1 MKKSL
6 FFFIAMMLACLTSA
20 QVQITEA
27 QALQRVKTHRNVT
40 KCDTVNYYI
49 GEVSSVLNETYCPL
63 DSNLLQKSPVA
74 NCSNLWLVFAD
85 ENPRFGWMHGC
96 KYYYVPKTA
105 NSLIDIPVFEVNG
118 YLPPDNVTLRPIEK
132 NITIRNESTRMLLQN
147 SPQITPLPLNDKA
160 SNTRVIIISTGDY
173 FERAELNWNYSA
185 NLYNVLTKRY
195 LIPKQNFSLLMCD
208 TYYDDDT
215 GLPYTFGH
223 DLDGDNIDENI
234 IMPTIHNLDS
244 MLVAMSDCEM
254 DHLFLFYIGQSQ
266 YDSGLNYISL
276 CGIEDYEWQ
285 NYLDNIDATYMNLV
299 FCCDKAWLINNYV
312 LDTNRTVTCSN
323 PGMYYSQGDAIYPYV
338 FAKPWIDGLAGM
350 DMDTGVLNQADAD
363 GDCRTTFNELFEYA
377 RNSSNEGCPLICS
390 QPNYLKNKFSFNY
403 FPIATDLYIADNA
416 QDKGLEPNFTS
427 EIVWDSPDIWV
438 RNMDDGLVNQ
448 TNEHLFAIPD
458 SSVYIYVR
466 ISNFGYSPSYI
477 NKYLNLFWSAST
489 LDVDKNTNFATGT
502 NLGGKICA
510 IPVASSIASNGSVIF
525 KYKWTVPAQLV
536 NQAIYHGGMLDLNIF
551 AYLTNSSLSDLP
563 TTQEGL
569 ISFAGHKNLAAK
581 KHISMLPDWG
591 QPVVIGQHG
600 MIPQYGHE
608 LVIPIFIK
616 NAGTNN
622 NTYSLE
628 LLSDATAS
636 VFSKCTYKL
645 KLSPTLYSSWV
656 AGGSQGVNISANANN
671 QTITLNSAN
680 SKIQNLSIAPNQ
692 LDSVLFHCVHPDY
705 TPINDIDYGF
715 SIVLRD
721 TANRIIEGETFDVF
735 INGSTGG
742 GVIINQING
751 SNGSCQLVASGV
763 TEPSRI
769 EWYGPDNE
777 QLGGESVLC
786 LNANR
791 DAGEYKLRVV
801 SLKDAMVSYATL
813 TLDNETAIENVS
825 PNPFNS
831 QFTVRLAQPA
841 TANMTVRLAPVSGGG
856 HTIEMPVA
864 AGDQEIIVS
873 ASNCPSGVY
882 VIGLYQ
888 NGIMIENRR
897 VIKQ

>member
-6 FFFIAMMLACLTSA
+6 FFFIAIMLACLTSA

-27 QALQRVKTHRNVT
+27 QALQRVKIHRNVT
-40 KCDTVNYYI
+40 KADTVNYYI
-49 GEVSSVLNETYCPL
+49 GEVSSVLNETYCQL
-63 DSNLLQKSPVA
+63 DSNQLQKSPVA
-74 NCSNLWLVFAD
+74 NFSNLWLVFAD
-85 ENPRFGWMHGC
+85 ENPRFSWTHGC
-96 KYYYVPKTA
+96 SYYYIPKTV
-105 NSLIDIPVFEVNG
+105 NSLSDIPIFEVKG
-118 YLPPDNVTLRPIEK
+118 KLPPKSVRLRSIEK
-132 NITIRNESTRMLLQN
+132 NLSINTPSRMPLL
-147 SPQITPLPLNDKA
+147 SPMQITPLPSNFKAND
-160 SNTRVIIISTGDY
+160 TQVIIIMAGDY
-173 FERAELNWNYSA
+173 FERPHLNWTCCS
-185 NLYNVLTKRY
+185 NLFNILNKKY
-195 LIPKQNFSLLMCD
+195 LIPKQNFTLLMCD
-208 TYYDDDT
+208 AYEDEQT
-215 GLPYTFGH
+215 GLICTYSH
-223 DLDGDNIDENI
+223 DLDGDNIDEDI
-234 IMPTIHNLDS
+234 IVPTIVNIDS
-244 MLVAMSDCEM
+244 VFESKFQDEM
-254 DHLFLFYIGQSQ
+254 EHLFVFYVGYSD
-266 YDSGLNYISL
+266 YDPSL
-276 CGIEDYEWQ
+276 GHIFIHDIPDYEWSYYIG
-285 NYLDNIDATYMNLV
+285 NVDATYKNLV
-299 FCCDKAWLINNYV
+299 FCCNMAEIISEYL
-312 LDTNRTVTCSN
+312 LDSNMTITVSN
-323 PGMYYSQGDAIYPYV
+323 PADYYSPGQYV
-338 FAKPWIDGLAGM
+338 FPFDFAKKWIDGLAGM
-350 DMDTGVLNQADAD
+350 DMDTGLQNQADTD
-363 GDCRTTFNELFEYA
+363 GDCRTTINELYNFA
-377 RNSSNEGCPLICS
+377 KNSFNEGCPIIHS

-416 QDKGLEPNFTS
+416 KDKGLEPNFTS
-427 EIVWDSPDIWV
+427 DMVWDSPDIWV

-477 NKYLNLFWSAST
+477 SKYLNLFWSAST

-705 TPINDIDYGF
+705 TPIHDIDYGF

-769 EWYGPDNE
+769 EWYGSDNE

-841 TANMTVRLAPVSGGG
+841 TVNMTVRLAPISGGG
-856 HTIEMPVA
+856 RTIEVPVA
-864 AGDQEIIVS
+864 AGVQEIIVS
-873 ASNCPSGVY
+873 AIDCPSGVY
-882 VIGLYQ
+882 VVGLYQ
-888 NGIMIENRR
+888 NGTMIENRR